1 MRQQRV
7 NMAQFDRNALLQY
20 HQQAITHA
28 LAPQQ
33 AQRQMPSQLVF
44 PDDTMAIGSLA
55 ASRGGG
61 TGGGNI
67 FPTGPQ
73 QVQES
78 TEDQQRRLL
87 QSEPIVVYTSLS
99 DRREGAGTSG
109 RTAVLDRWDRLSG
122 TGALHMPLIGWS
134 HGWPAKSIGHEPYAD
149 AAQMGLYVALL
160 VAHAFFA
167 LAMYLWNVDMISVYA
182 VFVTLVSVLVV
193 VLALRGVLDLIIAL
207 LAIPNIFLATYIKNL
222 MMPHCFTVKS

>member
-99 DRREGAGTSG
+99 DRRELAPAVGQQCWIVGIVLAVQVLCICLSLAGATGGQLNPLDTNPTPTS
-109 RTAVLDRWDRLSG
+109 
-122 TGALHMPLIGWS
+122 
-134 HGWPAKSIGHEPYAD
+134 
-149 AAQMGLYVALL
+149 AQMGLYVALL